1 MTSIAGVERLFEAH
15 LIVADL
21 NAPIAF
27 CRHRE
32 SHRNNPIAC
41 GYF

>member
-15 LIVADL
+15 LIAADP
-21 NAPIAF
+21 NAMAF
-27 CRHRE
+27 YRDRE
-32 SHRNNPIAC
+32 SHRNNSIAC